1 MDFHSLLSNS
11 TEIDFKNATFF
22 ISQIVFIGLCFYW
35 YIKYKEK
42 KLYQYI
48 NKNDYKKK
56 YIKSFIYG
64 LMLFLF
70 EFFYLSLKYYKV
82 IVLLEFILLFT
93 IVIRAMCVKIE
104 LASYTNKDDS

>member
-1 MDFHSLLSNS
+1 
-11 TEIDFKNATFF
+11 
-22 ISQIVFIGLCFYW
+22 
-35 YIKYKEK
+35 
-42 KLYQYI
+42 
-48 NKNDYKKK
+48 
-56 YIKSFIYG
+56 
-64 LMLFLF
+64 MLFLF